1 MDCRWL
7 SRGCPMNFKLISN
20 GFICLWSASDLE
32 SIRHPNEIQTNMS
45 NAFQMGFRWEFPM
58 GLQWIASGVLMQ
70 FQRIADG
77 FRMDFTLIF
86 NRFLMG
92 FQWIPMMSHGFQKN
106 FQCISNG
113 FLMANQWI
121 SN

>member
-1 MDCRWL
+1 MAFSWMSNEFQIDFQW
-7 SRGCPMNFKLISN
+7 ITN
-20 GFICLWSASDLE
+20 GFAYGVLAIWNPFDIQMKSKPIC
-32 SIRHPNEIQTNMS
+32 P
-45 NAFQMGFRWEFPM
+45 QMGFRWESPM
-58 GLQWIASGVLMQ
+58 DLQWIASGVLMQ

-92 FQWIPMMSHGFQKN
+92 FRWIPMMSPGFQKN

-113 FLMANQWI
+113 VLMANQWI